1 MAKTKKSLSFIL
13 NQQPVTVEVEAD
25 TLLITL
31 LRETLGLTG
40 TKQGC
45 GEGECGACTVLVDN
59 EAVNACLFPAWKVE
73 NTSVLTVEGLGT
85 EENPHPLQEAF
96 LEAGA
101 VQCGFCTPGM
111 LMSSYALLQKRKD
124 PTADE
129 IKEAL
134 AGNLCR
140 CTGYVKILAAV
151 QKASQKMKK

>member
-13 NQQPVTVEVEAD
+13 NQQPVTVEVEVD

-73 NTSVLTVEGLGT
+73 NASVLTVEGLGT

-96 LEAGA
+96 LAAGA
-101 VQCGFCTPGM
+101 V
-111 LMSSYALLQKRKD
+111 
-124 PTADE
+124 
-129 IKEAL
+129 
-134 AGNLCR
+134 
-140 CTGYVKILAAV
+140 
-151 QKASQKMKK
+151 

>member
-1 MAKTKKSLSFIL
+1 MAKAKKSISFVL

-31 LRETLGLTG
+31 IRETLGLTG
-40 TKQGC
+40 TKLGC
-45 GEGECGACTVLVDN
+45 GEGECGACTVFVDN
-59 EAVNACLFPAWKVE
+59 KAVNSCLFPAWKVE

-96 LEAGA
+96 LKAGA
-101 VQCGFCTPGM
+101 VQCGFCTSGM
-111 LMSSYALLQKRKD
+111 LMSSYALLLKKKK
-124 PTADE
+124 PTVDE

-140 CTGYVKILAAV
+140 CTGYVKILEAV
-151 QKASQKMKK
+151 QKASQKMDK